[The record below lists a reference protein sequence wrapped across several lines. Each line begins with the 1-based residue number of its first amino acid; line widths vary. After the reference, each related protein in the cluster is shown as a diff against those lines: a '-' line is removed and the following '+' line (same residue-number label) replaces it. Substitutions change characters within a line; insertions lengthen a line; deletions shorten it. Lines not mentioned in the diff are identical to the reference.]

1 MNSDELNDR
10 KQKLN
15 NIIKKITESQLLKI
29 READS
34 NVRTVR
40 PDCKFTMNPQERDN
54 EMHKAMST
62 KMINDK
68 ELCHF
73 ATSSVSTFKS
83 EVGTSELP
91 SALPKPVGPGV
102 PL

>member
-34 NVRTVR
+34 NIRTVR
-40 PDCKFTMNPQERDN
+40 QDCKFSMNPQERDN

-62 KMINDK
+62 KLINDK

-73 ATSSVSTFKS
+73 ATNSMASFKGD
-83 EVGTSELP
+83 VGTAELP
-91 SALPKPVGPGV
+91 ASLPKPVGPGV
-102 PL
+102 TL